1 MTGGMFGCFRGE
13 VVMMTTAFN
22 TLREETMGAAIP
34 PTAPEQPP
42 LQLSIPKVRNWKW
55 EMRMWDALG

>member
-1 MTGGMFGCFRGE
+1 MLWGE